1 MLTLESR
8 MYTLLLPPPSLFFD
22 LNLKCAFLQK
32 ITGDINTFVSH
43 HFIPPPPINVLLQK
57 SSKPPVSL
65 HPTPH
70 HYPSFAGENIS
81 DVLSSCK
88 KARSYYA
95 LVNVLFC
102 VNARILF

>member
-8 MYTLLLPPPSLFFD
+8 IYTLLLPPILSFD
-22 LNLKCAFLQK
+22 LECAFLQK
-32 ITGDINTFVSH
+32 ITGDINTFVLD

-95 LVNVLFC
+95 LENVSFC